1 MSSLRCKRCGNP
13 ISDAYSKWSYCAK
26 CGKSKQRL
34 DNMDVFFRAFAI
46 ISLAPIVVALIF
58 SLVHIASQLTLYWFI
73 GWQAIL
79 SFTSLCGFF
88 INKHYITTFDK
99 NKA

>member
-46 ISLAPIVVALIF
+46 ISLSPIVVALIF
-58 SLVHIASQLTLYWFI
+58 SLANVASQLTLYWFI
-73 GWQAIL
+73 SWQAIL
-79 SFTSLCGFF
+79 SFASLCGFF

-99 NKA
+99 SKA